1 MTTALP
7 TRSLTRVVYRGR
19 GISGE
24 AVWVCALIAVTAFGA
39 ALRFHWLGSQSYWG
53 DEEGT
58 IYWARGSIR
67 GLIVG
72 ISYKEATPPLYFVA
86 AWMWAKFFGL
96 GEIGMRSLSALAG
109 TATIPVVYLAGRTLA
124 SRTAGLIA
132 AAFAATSPLL
142 LWYSQE
148 ARSYAFFVLFTSLG
162 LLMFAKTL
170 RTGSMR
176 NLVAWAALSDVSL
189 ATHYFAAFAIVPE
202 AVWLL
207 VSRPEYRR
215 ATTAATLQIA
225 AFAALLTP
233 LAIRQHDAGRV
244 AWISRIPLDYRIGQI
259 PHQFVFGFTSPPTWL
274 AVLVAALALMGLAT
288 PLVRFLL
295 GLSGDLS
302 PAGKWAALCLVMLL
316 VPILVA
322 GGDVI
327 TRNLIY
333 AWVPFAIAVAVIIAA
348 QPRYVALAVG
358 GGMSLLLAVTFV
370 ASERRISDE
379 RPDWRG
385 AAQVLGPA
393 VAARVIVPPV
403 GNFPP
408 DLYLAGVSGMP
419 ATANVAEVDVIGRA
433 DPSQYARDA
442 APGSLNSCWWG
453 AACSVRSTPLPAAP
467 PSLRFHLAE
476 RRRVGALTV
485 LRYRS
490 SAPVTLRR
498 ADVLS
503 FASANRLSDT
513 LLEQRP

>member
-7 TRSLTRVVYRGR
+7 TRVLTSVTSRERR
-19 GISGE
+19 MSGE
-24 AVWVCALIAVTAFGA
+24 AVWVWALIALTAFGA
-39 ALRFHWLGSQSYWG
+39 ALRFHWLGSQGYWG
-53 DEEGT
+53 DEDGT
-58 IYWARGSIR
+58 IYWARGSIK

-72 ISYKEATPPLYFVA
+72 TSYKEATPPLYFVA

-109 TATIPVVYLAGRTLA
+109 TATIPVVYLAGRALA

-148 ARSYAFFVLFTSLG
+148 ARGYAFFVLFTSLG
-162 LLMFAKTL
+162 LLMFARTL
-170 RTGSMR
+170 RTGSKR
-176 NLVAWAALSDVSL
+176 DLVAWTALCDVSL

-215 ATTAATLQIA
+215 ATAVATLQIA
-225 AFAALLTP
+225 AFAALLAP
-233 LAIRQHDAGRV
+233 LAIRQQDAQRV
-244 AWISRIPLDYRIGQI
+244 AWISRIPLDYRIRQI
-259 PHQFVFGFTSPPTWL
+259 PRQFVFGFTSPPTWL
-274 AVLVAALALMGLAT
+274 TIAVAALALIGLAT

-295 GLSGDLS
+295 GHGDLN

-322 GGDVI
+322 AGDVI

-333 AWVPFAIAVAVIIAA
+333 AWVPFAIAVAAIIAG
-348 QPRYVALAVG
+348 QPRYLALAVG
-358 GGMSLLLAVTFV
+358 GLMSLLLAAAFV
-370 ASERRISDE
+370 ASESQISDQ

-403 GNFPP
+403 GNFPQ
-408 DLYLAGVSGMP
+408 DLYFVGRRAMP
-419 ATANVAEVDVIGRA
+419 ATANVTEVDVIGKT

-442 APGSLNSCWWG
+442 APGSLLSCWWG
-453 AACSVRSTPLPAAP
+453 AACSVRSAPLPAVP
-467 PSLRFHLAE
+467 PSPLFHLTE

-490 SAPVTLRR
+490 SAPVTLTR
-498 ADVLS
+498 AEVLT
-503 FASANRLSDT
+503 FASVNRLSSA
-513 LLEQRP
+513 LFEQGP

>member
-1 MTTALP
+1 M
-7 TRSLTRVVYRGR
+7 
-19 GISGE
+19 SGE
-24 AVWVCALIAVTAFGA
+24 AVWVWALIALTAFGA
-39 ALRFHWLGSQSYWG
+39 VLRFHWLGSQSYWG
-53 DEEGT
+53 DEDGT
-58 IYWARGSIR
+58 IYWARGSIK

-72 ISYKEATPPLYFVA
+72 TSFKEATPPLYFVA

-109 TATIPVVYLAGRTLA
+109 TATIPVVYLSGRTLA
-124 SRTAGLIA
+124 SRRVGLIA

-162 LLMFAKTL
+162 LLMFARTL

-176 NLVAWAALSDVSL
+176 NLAAWAALCDVSL

-207 VSRPEYRR
+207 ASRPEYRR
-215 ATTAATLQIA
+215 ATVAATLQIA
-225 AFAALLTP
+225 AFAALLAP
-233 LAIRQHDAGRV
+233 LAIRQQEARRV

-259 PHQFVFGFTSPPTWL
+259 PRQFVFGFTSPPTWL
-274 AVLVAALALMGLAT
+274 TVAVAALALIGLAA

-295 GLSGDLS
+295 GHGDPTN

-322 GGDVI
+322 AGDVI
-327 TRNLIY
+327 TRNLLY

-348 QPRYVALAVG
+348 QPRYLALAVG
-358 GGMSLLLAVTFV
+358 GVMSLLLAAAFV
-370 ASERRISDE
+370 ASESQISDR

-403 GNFPP
+403 GNFPS
-408 DLYLAGVSGMP
+408 DLYLAGVRAMP
-419 ATANVAEVDVIGRA
+419 AMATVTEVDVIGQA
-433 DPSQYARDA
+433 DPSQYGRDA
-442 APGSLNSCWWG
+442 APGSLLSCWWG
-453 AACSVRSTPLPAAP
+453 AACSVRSAPLPAVP
-467 PSLRFHLAE
+467 PSPLFHLAE
-476 RRRVGALTV
+476 RRPVGALTV
-485 LRYRS
+485 LRYTS
-490 SAPVTLRR
+490 SAPVTLTR
-498 ADVLS
+498 ADVLT
-503 FASANRLSDT
+503 FASVNRLSAS